1 MLYSIVIYGEAAR
14 VAAWT
19 PEQEQEVMARHA
31 ELRRELIAAGRLG
44 PVMRLKADET
54 KTVRRYPDRKYVTDG
69 PYAETKEQ
77 LLGIYVVDVQTFD
90 DAVAAVERLN
100 FEGGVFEISPLASL
114 DPGGV
119 AAMLPLEDTS
129 DVTAGRS

>member
-1 MLYSIVIYGEAAR
+1 MLYSIAIYGEEAR

-19 PEQEQEVMARHA
+19 PEQEKEAMGRHA

-54 KTVRRYPDRKYVTDG
+54 KTVRRYRDRKYITDG

-77 LLGIYVVDVQTFD
+77 LLGIYVVDVPSFD

-100 FEGGVFEISPLASL
+100 FEGGVFEISPLVSL
-114 DPGGV
+114 NPGVV
-119 AAMLPLEDTS
+119 AAALPPGDAS
-129 DVTAGRS
+129 G